1 MSIRSQAALAAALIF
16 GCTVNASA
24 GYLEVPDY
32 PLNANEQLYA
42 DLAKLS
48 PEARQKQLLEGAKK
62 EGKLE
67 FIQTLG
73 GALGRGVTKV
83 FREDYAFIKVQETN
97 LGTNYAMERL
107 VVEER
112 AKKHIT
118 DVTGGDLTEA
128 SYPLDLGFLARYP
141 TPATNNILPQYRG
154 LLDKYHRWI
163 AYGWLE
169 KGVSYNSKMV
179 SPADAPKDWF
189 GVCDPKHKGN
199 FSIEPGRV
207 RFVTFLKQM
216 LGEEKMIE
224 WMKCVGANS
233 PIIVRGATVRIELML
248 AGDHAIQAE
257 NSLYQGAQLKK
268 KRGAEKVPFEMVL
281 TTPIMAQ
288 PSTCV
293 INRMAPNPHAAA
305 LFCDSVLGQEVQQF
319 MYDNYRN
326 PVTMPSPFLPKDI
339 DLIPVG
345 PVTAAEADRL
355 LALWAKYIGTQK

>member
-1 MSIRSQAALAAALIF
+1 MSIRSQAAFAAAVFF
-16 GCTVNASA
+16 GITASAGA
-24 GYLEVPDY
+24 GYLETPDY
-32 PLNANEQLYA
+32 PLSAAEQLYS

-48 PEARQKQLLEGAKK
+48 PEDRQKRLLDGARK

-73 GALGRGVTKV
+73 GTLGRGVTKV
-83 FREDYAFIKVQETN
+83 FREDYAFVKVQETN

-112 AKKHIT
+112 ANKHIT

-128 SYPLDLGFLARYP
+128 SYPLDLGFLARNP
-141 TPATNNILPQYRG
+141 TPATKNILPQYHG
-154 LLDKYHRWI
+154 LLDKHHRWI

-169 KGVSYNSKMV
+169 KGVSYNTKMV
-179 SPADAPKDWF
+179 SEADAPKDWF
-189 GVCDPKHKGN
+189 GACDPKHKGN

-207 RFVTFLKQM
+207 RFVTFLQKM
-216 LGEEKMIE
+216 LGEEKMVE
-224 WMKCVGANS
+224 WMKCIGANS
-233 PIIVRGATVRIELML
+233 PIIIRGATVRMELML

-257 NSLYQGAQLKK
+257 NSFYQGAQFQKR
-268 KRGAEKVPFEMVL
+268 RGADKVPFKMVL
-281 TTPIMAQ
+281 STPIMAQ

-305 LFCDSVLGQEVQQF
+305 LFCDSLLGKEVQQF

-326 PVTMPSPFLPKDI
+326 PVTMPSPFMPREI

-355 LALWAKYIGTQK
+355 LGLWAQYIGTQK